1 MSCRRRHLETAF
13 GHGNKRAVSNPQE
26 TPAPPAG
33 LRLRLRDIGWMV
45 RFALRGLFEL
55 ARARIIFGRLE
66 ASAIPARNLAVRH
79 LRPRHPE
86 HKGELIARIAYV
98 LPRLSARLP
107 WRSDCLV
114 QAIAGQNWLASH
126 GLASEIQIGVER
138 PADGPFGAHAW
149 LVHDGIVV
157 TGGDVTR
164 YHRLLGESPLAP
176 TANVAARCDST
187 QSDHA

>member
-1 MSCRRRHLETAF
+1 
-13 GHGNKRAVSNPQE
+13 
-26 TPAPPAG
+26 
-33 LRLRLRDIGWMV
+33 MV

-86 HKGELIARIAYV
+86 HKRELIARIAYV

-126 GLASEIQIGVER
+126 GLAGEIQIGVER

-149 LVHDGIVV
+149 LIHDGSVV
-157 TGGDVTR
+157 TGGDIAR

-176 TANVAARCDST
+176 TPSRAACRDGAKT
-187 QSDHA
+187 DHG